1 MLSEQNYKRSFL
13 TSLALLLRKHSLV
26 AACSRSNCIKQL
38 QTAYRYLTHL
48 LVVAVV
54 SLVSF
59 LGLSQQAQAHTAI
72 TKTTSTPLVA
82 PGGTATYTINVTDA
96 GTSSA
101 TTGITVTDALPTG
114 FTYLSTQSVNTTVGA
129 TRPTTVNPTVGSN
142 TPSWGTF
149 NTPFPATPPNTF
161 NITFDARVP
170 IGGNCGKY
178 DNAVTAA
185 ATGGTH
191 TYSPYTGTASTA
203 EDVTVTGTLSASKTT
218 STPTVVNT
226 PTGTQAT
233 YTIVLSN
240 TGQCTIP
247 NVSITDALPAGFTYA
262 STGVIGFTGSAT
274 RPTTTNPTVG
284 TANPA
289 WSNFTIPNG
298 GTVSLTFTAKI
309 ASSVANGTYNNNASA
324 TTTTAGIT
332 ITPYVGTSLNQEDVT
347 VTSPSADLTITKT
360 HAGNLTQGQTAAAY
374 TLTTTNSGTLATSGT
389 VSVVDTL
396 PTGLTATAISGTG
409 WTCTLATLTCTR
421 SDALAAGSSYPA
433 ITLTVNVAANA
444 ASSITNSA
452 TVSGG
457 GETNTAND
465 TVTDLTTVNG
475 VSDLT
480 ITKSHTGSFTQGQI
494 GATYTLTAKNSGT
507 AATSGTVNVV
517 DTLPTGLTATAIS
530 GTGWTCTLATLTCTR
545 SDVLA
550 ASASYPV
557 IILTIS
563 VSANA
568 ASSVTNSATVS
579 GGGEINTANNG
590 ATDPTTVTAL
600 ADLRLSKTATPANP
614 SVGGAFNYTITVTN
628 DGPSTATN
636 VQVTDRLPSI
646 TDVLV
651 NSLLITTSQGSA
663 VYNVATP
670 NIIWTVGTLAPNT
683 SATLTIPATRL
694 VASLIINVA
703 EVTASDQSD
712 PDSTPGN
719 NVANEDDQASVTMT
733 SAASSPKL
741 ILVKR
746 ITAINGSMVST
757 VIDPTTTPDPN
768 DDAPNWPVAYLKGSI
783 DTGIVRPGDEL
794 EYTIYFLSSGDTP
807 ITKVN
812 ICDLVPANSTF
823 IPTTYNGL
831 SPANGGLPG
840 ADSGISLTIG
850 PSPTFYLSNA
860 KDTDRG
866 EFFVAGTTPSGT
878 CSGAND
884 NGAVV
889 VDIVTGAN
897 TLPNATA
904 PGTPTNSYGLIRF
917 RALVK

>member
-26 AACSRSNCIKQL
+26 AAFSRSNCIKQL
-38 QTAYRYLTHL
+38 QTAYGYLTHL
-48 LVVAVV
+48 LVIAVV

-114 FTYLSTQSVNTTVGA
+114 FTYLSTQSVNLVGGT

-178 DNAVTAA
+178 DNAVTAT

-191 TYSPYTGTASTA
+191 TYVPYTGTASTA
-203 EDVTVTGTLSASKTT
+203 EDVTVTGSLSASKTT

-240 TGQCTIP
+240 TGQCIIP

-274 RPTTTNPTVG
+274 RPTTTNPTAG
-284 TANPA
+284 TANPV

-347 VTSPSADLTITKT
+347 VTSPSADLTITKSHT
-360 HAGNLTQGQTAAAY
+360 GNFTQGQTGATY
-374 TLTTTNSGTLATSGT
+374 TLTAKNSGTAATSGT
-389 VSVVDTL
+389 VNVVDSL

-433 ITLTVNVAANA
+433 ITLTV
-444 ASSITNSA
+444 
-452 TVSGG
+452 
-457 GETNTAND
+457 
-465 TVTDLTTVNG
+465 
-475 VSDLT
+475 
-480 ITKSHTGSFTQGQI
+480 
-494 GATYTLTAKNSGT
+494 
-507 AATSGTVNVV
+507 
-517 DTLPTGLTATAIS
+517 
-530 GTGWTCTLATLTCTR
+530 
-545 SDVLA
+545 
-550 ASASYPV
+550 
-557 IILTIS
+557 S

-568 ASSVTNSATVS
+568 ASSVTNSATIS

-694 VASLIINVA
+694 VASLTINVA

-733 SAASSPKL
+733 SAASNPKL

-746 ITAINGSMVST
+746 ITAINSSIINT

-768 DDAPNWPVAYLKGSI
+768 DDAPNWPVAYLKGSV
-783 DTGIVRPGDEL
+783 DTGIVKPGDEL

-823 IPTTYNGL
+823 IPTTYSGL
-831 SPANGGLPG
+831 SPADGGLPG

-860 KDTDRG
+860 KDADRG
-866 EFFVAGTTPSGT
+866 EFFVAGTTPSVT
-878 CSGAND
+878 CSGTND

-889 VDIVTGAN
+889 VNVVVNIAKSII

-917 RALVK
+917 RAKVN